1 MSGKGSAPR
10 PYSVSYDEF
19 SKSFDA
25 IFKKGKENEAVERR
39 TGCRVSECMPE
50 DGQGEVPEPS
60 RVSEGVS
67 DQ

>member
-19 SKSFDA
+19 SKAFDA
-25 IFKKGKENEAVERR
+25 IFKKGKENEAMERR
-39 TGCRVSECMPE
+39 AGSGVSERMPE
-50 DGQGEVPEPS
+50 DGQGEVPEPP
-60 RVSEGVS
+60 RVPKSVS